1 VPHAHIITTTT
12 HKSLRGPRGG
22 LVLAQPEYAAAVDK
36 GCPMVLGGPLGHV
49 MAAKAVALAEAR
61 QPAFQAYAQQVADNA
76 KALADGFLRRGA
88 RLVTGGTDNHI
99 VLLDVTSFGLT
110 GRQAESAL
118 LDAGVVTNRNAIPA
132 DPNGAWYT
140 SGIRLGTPA
149 LTTRGFGGTDF
160 GRVAELVVD
169 VLNNTQAAS
178 GTAGPSKAKYTL
190 VDGAAERVHAA
201 AAELLAANPLYP
213 GLTL

>member
-1 VPHAHIITTTT
+1 
-12 HKSLRGPRGG
+12 
-22 LVLAQPEYAAAVDK
+22 
-36 GCPMVLGGPLGHV
+36 MVLGGPLSHV

-61 QPAFQAYAQQVADNA
+61 QPSFQAYAQRVADNA
-76 KALADGFLRRGA
+76 KALAEGFTKRGA

-118 LDAGVVTNRNAIPA
+118 LDAGVVTNRNSIPA

-140 SGIRLGTPA
+140 SGIRFGTPA
-149 LTTRGFGGTDF
+149 LTTRGFGAAEFD
-160 GRVAELVVD
+160 RVAELVVE
-169 VLNNTQAAS
+169 VLNNTTPTQAS
-178 GTAGPSKAKYTL
+178 NGPSKAKYRL
-190 VDGAAERVHAA
+190 ADGTAERVHAA
-201 AAELLAANPLYP
+201 SAEMLSANPLYP

>member
-1 VPHAHIITTTT
+1 
-12 HKSLRGPRGG
+12 
-22 LVLAQPEYAAAVDK
+22 
-36 GCPMVLGGPLGHV
+36 MVLGGPLGHV

-61 QPAFQAYAQQVADNA
+61 QPGFQAYAQRIADNA

-88 RLVTGGTDNHI
+88 RLVTGGTDNHL

-118 LDAGVVTNRNAIPA
+118 LDAGVVTNRNSIPA
-132 DPNGAWYT
+132 DPNGAWYS

-149 LTTRGFGGTDF
+149 LTTRGFGAAEFD
-160 GRVAELVVD
+160 RVAELVVD
-169 VLNNTQAAS
+169 VLTNTQPQ
-178 GTAGPSKAKYTL
+178 GESKAKYTL
-190 VDGAAERVHAA
+190 ADGTAERVHAA
-201 AAELLAANPLYP
+201 SAELLTANPLYP